1 VDPFLSIAFL
11 TALPLAVVPIVLHLF
26 DRRRNVVIEWGA
38 MQFLME
44 AAAERTSA
52 RRLKQW
58 LLILFRVLS
67 LAFLILAL
75 ARPTLPGRWF
85 GNKQRGETIIV
96 LDNSLSMEREA
107 GEESRFDEAI
117 SAVTGL
123 IEDLPDGETVRV
135 LLASPYPI
143 WATAGSLRV
152 EAGSREQLADQLHG
166 LETAGGRSDLLA
178 ALFTALQA
186 ERPPTLDSRR
196 IVLVTDGQASDWSFD
211 DEVNWQ
217 RFRESLKSAPLPTD
231 LEIIELS
238 EEQEPRNNLAVQNL
252 RGSRAVVGV
261 DQVITLGAQIVNL
274 GSGASSPETI
284 QWSIGGETTLESDVP
299 AIEGGKVYDVFL
311 QHSFSEPGLYAVDCR
326 LDADDVLRADN
337 EATTIIEVVESIPI
351 LLTESSPG
359 LAEMQRDAF
368 FVGAALGWI
377 DGGPLDEHSVYSPR
391 VIDPDDL
398 SFTELSGQHAVVIPN
413 FQSLSQEA
421 VERLEEF
428 VDQGGGLWIAL
439 GPRTDAAGFNQFLFA
454 DGNGLS
460 PLAIDR
466 ISEQTD
472 SVGETSGIGINPF
485 QREHPA
491 TAHLTDSQK
500 LDIGDVTVETR
511 WRFRPAPEGRETSVL
526 LSLTNG
532 EPLAVEKYYG
542 RGRVIVQAV
551 PLRMQWSDLARSQ
564 AFVVMTGEW
573 MSYLT
578 APRAVQHNLAPGEP
592 IIVERSDEGLSSA
605 ILNTPQGDEVELT
618 ASMREGRVVFQS
630 GRTALP
636 GDYTLELGTAGE
648 TIPFHVR
655 RDEAES
661 DLTRLSADDRK
672 LFAELTGLWQD
683 ATADGF
689 RGTTQSEPVWPLLL
703 MLLIALMAGELI
715 LSGIIARERFGSNPI
730 AESAGLVGSDPS
742 SLPAEPS
749 QPETRHTKTRKVKVE
764 AGVSG

>member
-1 VDPFLSIAFL
+1 VSFLSIAFL
-11 TALPLAVVPIVLHLF
+11 TALPLVVVPIVLHLF

-52 RRLKQW
+52 RKLKQW
-58 LLILFRVLS
+58 LLILFRVLTV
-67 LAFLILAL
+67 AFLILAL

-85 GNKQRGETIIV
+85 GNSQRGETIVV
-96 LDNSLSMEREA
+96 LDNSLSMERRA

-117 SAVTGL
+117 SAVTEL
-123 IEDLPDGETVRV
+123 IEDLPDGDTVRV

-152 EAGSREQLADQLHG
+152 EAGSREQLTDQLHG
-166 LETAGGRSDLLA
+166 LETAGGSSDLLA
-178 ALFTALQA
+178 ALFTAAQA

-196 IVLVTDGQASDWSFD
+196 IVLVTDGQATDWNLD
-211 DEVNWQ
+211 DEITWR
-217 RFRESLKSAPLPTD
+217 RFRETLKSAPLPTD

-238 EEQEPRNNLAVQNL
+238 GEEEPRNNLAVQNL
-252 RGSRAVVGV
+252 RGSRAVAGVGQAV
-261 DQVITLGAQIVNL
+261 TLSAQVVNR
-274 GSGASSPETI
+274 GNGASSPETV
-284 QWSIGGETTLESDVP
+284 QWSIGDETPLENDVP
-299 AIEGGKVYDVFL
+299 PIEGGNTYDVLF
-311 QHSFSEPGLYAVDCR
+311 QHSFSEPGSYAVVCR
-326 LDADDVLRADN
+326 LKADDALGADN
-337 EATTIIEVVESIPI
+337 EATTIIEVVESVPV
-351 LLTESSPG
+351 LLTESSPH

-377 DGGPLDEHSVYSPR
+377 DGGPLGERSVYSPR
-391 VIDPDDL
+391 LIDPEDL
-398 SFTELSGQHAVVIPN
+398 SFMELSDQHAVVIPN

-421 VERLEEF
+421 ALRLEEF
-428 VDQGGGLWIAL
+428 VNRGGGLWIAL
-439 GPRTDAAGFNQFLFA
+439 GPRTDAESFNQFFFA
-454 DGNGLS
+454 EGNGLS

-472 SVGETSGIGINPF
+472 SAGETSGIGINPF

-500 LDIGDVTVETR
+500 LDTGDITVESR

-526 LSLTNG
+526 LSLTDG

-564 AFVVMTGEW
+564 AFVVMMQEW

-592 IIVERSDEGLSSA
+592 IIVERPDEGLSSA

-618 ASMREGRVVFQS
+618 ANIREGRVVFQS

-648 TIPFHVR
+648 IIPFHVR

-661 DLTRLSADDRK
+661 DLTPLSADERK
-672 LFAELTGLWQD
+672 LFAELTGLQQD
-683 ATADGF
+683 ETADGF
-689 RGTTQSEPVWPLLL
+689 HGTTQSEPVWPLLL
-703 MLLIALMAGELI
+703 ILMIGLMAGELI
-715 LSGIIARERFGSNPI
+715 LSGIISRERFGSNPI
-730 AESAGLVGSDPS
+730 AESAGLAGNAAS
-742 SLPAEPS
+742 SIATEPS
-749 QPETRHTKTRKVKVE
+749 QPEPRRTKIREVQEE
-764 AGVSG
+764 AKASA